1 MIRLVFVNVMS
12 DFADEDCSRK
22 LRCPNANETFMCSG
36 RGECHED
43 LKGEASGIYDGVCK
57 CKEPFSGK
65 SCELQPCKASED
77 GKECYGRGT
86 CDKSTGLCACE
97 QGFAGQGCELQCDK
111 KCNGNGR
118 CFARHLPALCATANR
133 VSEVLVARSK
143 LAALET
149 METKRRMQWKWKLR
163 KRRMPLFPWIQWRSL
178 RGRV

>member
-1 MIRLVFVNVMS
+1 MIAASRQKNDKTGLCKCNVG
-12 DFADEDCSRK
+12 FADEDCSRK
-22 LRCPNANETFMCSG
+22 LRCPNANETFMCNG

-97 QGFAGQGCELQCDK
+97 QGMSQAASCGDK

-118 CFARHLPALCATANR
+118 CFARPYRAGELQTRFQGVHADPNWRL
-133 VSEVLVARSK
+133 K
-143 LAALET
+143 
-149 METKRRMQWKWKLR
+149 QWKWALA
-163 KRRMPLFPWIQWRSL
+163 MEMEIA
-178 RGRV
+178 

>member
-1 MIRLVFVNVMS
+1 MIAASKANATIRLVFKCNVG
-12 DFADEDCSRK
+12 FADEDCSRK
-22 LRCPNANETFMCSG
+22 LRCPNANETFMCNG

-111 KCNGNGR
+111 KCNGISLFR
-118 CFARHLPALCATANR
+118 QDAYPPFVTANP
-133 VSEVLVARSK
+133 VSEASAARSK

-149 METKRRMQWKWKLR
+149 MEIKAHAMEMKLC
-163 KRRMPLFPWIQWRSL
+163 KRRMPLFPWIQW
-178 RGRV
+178 